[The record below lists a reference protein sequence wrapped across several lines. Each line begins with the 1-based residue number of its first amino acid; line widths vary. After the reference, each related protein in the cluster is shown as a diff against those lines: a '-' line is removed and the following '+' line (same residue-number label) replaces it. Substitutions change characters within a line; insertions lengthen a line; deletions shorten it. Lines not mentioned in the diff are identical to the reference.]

1 MNDPLSMEMELGQE
15 LSSKEIVSAISARGQ
30 ELREE
35 IQNAQ
40 TKSRQNL
47 KIKSLSCYLKEM
59 VQCRKRLSK
68 DITYQM

>member
-40 TKSRQNL
+40 TKF
-47 KIKSLSCYLKEM
+47 E
-59 VQCRKRLSK
+59 
-68 DITYQM
+68 D